1 MPQWLGEAPDGSEIS
16 AGSPFPPGP
25 SLVKIPPDFMIH
37 EPTLEPATA
46 VRPPRI
52 VRGDVGVSNGHFS
65 LGQDLPLRCW
75 VEIDLAAARHNAELA
90 RRRSGAELLVV
101 VKANAYGHG
110 ALEVAETVGDQAALF
125 GVANLYEGLELKA
138 AGVKAPVLLLS
149 GCLPEELETVVKEE
163 FHVCISTLEEA
174 EALNRMGERQGR
186 QAHVHVALDTGMGRL
201 GFLAEAWN
209 AEIVRTL
216 AAHRFIRWEG
226 LASHFPVSD
235 EDATFTRQQIENFRR
250 AVDLARAHGLRPRWI
265 HLSNS
270 AGILGFD
277 AETRSLCNLAR
288 PGLMLY
294 GVNPLGS
301 EDRQEGPALRPVLTW
316 KTRVT
321 MVRELPPGHGVSYGR
336 SFITPRNTLVAT
348 LACGYADGYPR
359 QASGHGASVLIQ
371 GKRCPLLGRVTMD
384 QIMVDATDLP
394 RPAAP
399 GDEAILLGT
408 SDEETIDAVELA
420 NQASTIA
427 WDIFT
432 GISGRVARVYGK
444 A

>member
-1 MPQWLGEAPDGSEIS
+1 
-16 AGSPFPPGP
+16 
-25 SLVKIPPDFMIH
+25 MIH
-37 EPTLEPATA
+37 EPTLAPATA
-46 VRPPRI
+46 VQPPRI

-65 LGQDLPLRCW
+65 LGDDLPLRCW

-110 ALEVAETVGDQAALF
+110 ALEVAEAVADQATLF

-138 AGVKAPVLLLS
+138 AGIKAPVLLLS
-149 GCLPEELETVVKEE
+149 GCLPEELETVVKEG
-163 FHVCISTLEEA
+163 FHVCISTLQEA

-186 QAHVHVALDTGMGRL
+186 PAHVHVALDTGMGRL
-201 GFLAEAWN
+201 GFLAQDWSP
-209 AEIVRTL
+209 EIVKTL
-216 AAHRFIRWEG
+216 VGHRFIRWEG

-235 EDATFTRQQIENFRR
+235 EDVAFTRQQIVGFHQ
-250 AVDLARAHGLRPRWI
+250 AVDVARAHGLQPRWV

-277 AETRSLCNLAR
+277 AETRGLCNLAR

-294 GVNPLGS
+294 GVNPLGHNEEPARLG
-301 EDRQEGPALRPVLTW
+301 EDALRPVLTW

-336 SFITPRNTLVAT
+336 TFITPRSTRVAT

-359 QASGHGASVLIQ
+359 QASGHNAAVLIQ

-394 RPAAP
+394 QTAEL
-399 GDEAILLGT
+399 GEAILLG
-408 SDEETIDAVELA
+408 SSGVETIDAVELA
-420 NQASTIA
+420 NQAGTIA

-444 A
+444 T